1 MYQLSD
7 RRLEKGLAM
16 KLYDY
21 IAIIKSNLWMVV
33 IIVAA
38 SCTATTVYGHFKF
51 QPDYEANV
59 MLMLRNKASEHQEQL
74 TWDAVSTNNKLT
86 TTYKEI
92 LTSPPI
98 LNEVVQRNPQWEL
111 TADQVSKKLKVNTAN
126 QLISLSVKDKS
137 HERAANIANAVA
149 DIFQKNI
156 VSIMKVDNVTFVY
169 KANAQDQAKPITLPP
184 ALQVLL
190 SFVISF
196 LTGITIIFGCHYFYG
211 RMKKDQIE
219 RLLGIPLLAVTDTIR
234 SKDYH
239 Q

>member
-1 MYQLSD
+1 
-7 RRLEKGLAM
+7 M
-16 KLYDY
+16 KLHDY
-21 IAIIKSNLWMVV
+21 FAIIRSNLWMVV
-33 IIVAA
+33 IIVAV

-51 QPDYEANV
+51 QPDYEAHV
-59 MLMLRNKASEHQEQL
+59 MLMLRNNASDQQKQL
-74 TWDAVSTNNKLT
+74 TWDAISTNNKLI

-111 TADQVSKKLKVNTAN
+111 TAAQVSKKLKVKSAN
-126 QLISLSVKDKS
+126 QMQFISLSVKDKS
-137 HERAANIANAVA
+137 YNRAASIANAVA
-149 DIFQKNI
+149 DVFQKNI

-169 KANAQDQAKPITLPP
+169 KANAQEQAKPITLPL

-196 LTGITIIFGCHYFYG
+196 LTGVTLIFGCHYFYG

-219 RLLGIPLLAVTDTIR
+219 RLLGVPLLAVTDTIR
-234 SKDYH
+234 SKDYR